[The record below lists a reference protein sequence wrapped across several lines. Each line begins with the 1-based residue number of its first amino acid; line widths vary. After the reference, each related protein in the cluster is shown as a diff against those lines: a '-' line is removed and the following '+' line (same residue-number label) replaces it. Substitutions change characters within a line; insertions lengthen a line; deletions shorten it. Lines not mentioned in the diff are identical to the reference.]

1 MSAEVE
7 PALIDG
13 KARTVR
19 ELMQSQRYGLDF
31 YQREFSWTE
40 ANVIELLNDLSDAFL
55 QEYEPHHERVAV
67 ASYRPYFL
75 GTVVTSTRGDVRFL
89 VDGQQ
94 RLTTLSLLLM
104 HLQALAAD
112 RPGAADLSPLVFSER
127 YGVRSFN
134 LDVRERNAVMMCIL
148 NGTDYDPSTGD
159 ASSRNIWQRY
169 SDIVRF
175 FPAEIAEGP
184 LLHFTDWLLERV
196 LLTEIVATDDE
207 MAVEIF
213 ETMNDRGLQL
223 SSADMLKSFLITR
236 VGEAGNVDATNR
248 LWRDRM
254 DELKA
259 LDHNADSDFLK
270 VWLRSKYARTIRER
284 RTHGVLGDFDKIGS
298 AFHKWVQDNRETI
311 GLDKPSDYDRFVN
324 TEFEVLSRRF
334 VTLLHASQTLDDTMP
349 AVFYNAHNGLTLQC
363 LPIMAAVT
371 VHDDEQTFQQK
382 ARLVSDYLDVMIARR
397 MVSDRDFG
405 YSSLTY
411 ELFILARN
419 LRNRD
424 LRQVRQFLA
433 DRVAGMDE
441 GFGTMPGFRL
451 NQRNR
456 SHVAYLL
463 GRMTDW
469 IEGAHGPGF
478 VEYADAN
485 RFEVHHIVTDE
496 PEPLVDDF
504 QDPNELRDIRDMF
517 GNLLL
522 LPRDFNAC
530 DYSEKVK
537 QFPAQNLLAQSLTPT
552 AYNQNPAFTGL
563 VQDTG
568 LPFKAYPEVFTSEAI
583 HERQA
588 LYQAL
593 CELIWSPERL
603 GLGGGRAP
611 VSAEAH
617 RRFHGMTLRDV
628 MASSDL
634 GPGPLVSVSGAW
646 PADVTLKPDGTIAV
660 DGNVF
665 TSPSGASDY
674 VTGGST
680 NGWDFWTSR
689 QNDGKSTPLS
699 EYREQ
704 AIARIEESAK

>member
-259 LDHNADSDFLK
+259 LDH
-270 VWLRSKYARTIRER
+270 T
-284 RTHGVLGDFDKIGS
+284 
-298 AFHKWVQDNRETI
+298 Q
-311 GLDKPSDYDRFVN
+311 
-324 TEFEVLSRRF
+324 
-334 VTLLHASQTLDDTMP
+334 
-349 AVFYNAHNGLTLQC
+349 
-363 LPIMAAVT
+363 
-371 VHDDEQTFQQK
+371 
-382 ARLVSDYLDVMIARR
+382 
-397 MVSDRDFG
+397 
-405 YSSLTY
+405 
-411 ELFILARN
+411 
-419 LRNRD
+419 
-424 LRQVRQFLA
+424 
-433 DRVAGMDE
+433 
-441 GFGTMPGFRL
+441 
-451 NQRNR
+451 
-456 SHVAYLL
+456 
-463 GRMTDW
+463 
-469 IEGAHGPGF
+469 
-478 VEYADAN
+478 
-485 RFEVHHIVTDE
+485 
-496 PEPLVDDF
+496 
-504 QDPNELRDIRDMF
+504 
-517 GNLLL
+517 
-522 LPRDFNAC
+522 
-530 DYSEKVK
+530 
-537 QFPAQNLLAQSLTPT
+537 TPT
-552 AYNQNPAFTGL
+552 SSRCGCAASTHAPSANAEHT
-563 VQDTG
+563 VCWVISTR
-568 LPFKAYPEVFTSEAI
+568 S
-583 HERQA
+583 
-588 LYQAL
+588 
-593 CELIWSPERL
+593 
-603 GLGGGRAP
+603 GRP
-611 VSAEAH
+611 
-617 RRFHGMTLRDV
+617 
-628 MASSDL
+628 
-634 GPGPLVSVSGAW
+634 
-646 PADVTLKPDGTIAV
+646 
-660 DGNVF
+660 
-665 TSPSGASDY
+665 
-674 VTGGST
+674 ST
-680 NGWDFWTSR
+680 NGFRTTERRSAWTSR
-689 QNDGKSTPLS
+689 PTTTGSLTRSSKS
-699 EYREQ
+699 
-704 AIARIEESAK
+704 SAAAS